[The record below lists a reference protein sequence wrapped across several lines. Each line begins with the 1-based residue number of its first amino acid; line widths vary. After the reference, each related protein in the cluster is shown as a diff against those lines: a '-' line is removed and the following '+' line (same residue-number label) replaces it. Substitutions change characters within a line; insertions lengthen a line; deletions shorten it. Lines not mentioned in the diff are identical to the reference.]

1 MESLTKQFERQ
12 VAVFLRRSRLTP
24 SQLGA
29 QAVGDGNLL
38 GDVRH
43 GRSPRLATAD
53 RVLEFMDA
61 YSRMHGLDRS
71 GDPSTEPGQG
81 RPDNPHTPENRVEEE
96 EWECC

>member
-1 MESLTKQFERQ
+1 MENLTKQFERQ

-24 SQLGA
+24 SQLGVRS
-29 QAVGDGNLL
+29 VGDTKFL
-38 GDVRH
+38 GDMRR

-61 YSRMHGLDRS
+61 YSRAHGLDRS

-81 RPDNPHTPENRVEEE
+81 RPGDTHTSENRGEEE
-96 EWECC
+96 A